1 MKKLIIFII
10 VFTILIFC
18 KEKQNNITTTQEVGV
33 YFIEPN
39 DGAELKN
46 PIKIKMGVKGMEVQ
60 PAGELKEGTG
70 HHHIIIDGADFI
82 DEGIVIPA
90 DQNHVHFGNGATE
103 TELTLPVGE
112 HTLTLQFADG
122 LHRSYGVKFAKKIR
136 IIVKE

>member
-1 MKKLIIFII
+1 MRK
-10 VFTILIFC
+10 FTILILILGVLITC
-18 KEKQNNITTTQEVGV
+18 KEKNNINSSSTEKGV